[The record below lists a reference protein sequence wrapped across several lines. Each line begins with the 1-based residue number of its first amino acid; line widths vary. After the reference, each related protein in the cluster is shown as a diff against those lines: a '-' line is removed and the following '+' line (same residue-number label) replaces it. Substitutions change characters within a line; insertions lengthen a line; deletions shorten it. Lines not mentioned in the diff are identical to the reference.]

1 MNYFPSRYDPAR
13 HSDRYPITRQVY
25 TAARERAVIG
35 KENNFKQA
43 SLFSLLLSVIAL
55 YVSQAG
61 ERTVASKRR
70 AVQAGRVQVFYT
82 LAGLLQAGERP
93 VIGKGNNVK
102 QARSPVFIQ
111 LEAG

>member
-1 MNYFPSRYDPAR
+1 MKLIPRTSPPPPRHNCPQVNYFPSRYDPAR

-70 AVQAGRVQVFYT
+70 AVQAGESRFLT
-82 LAGLLQAGERP
+82 PWP
-93 VIGKGNNVK
+93 VCCKRAS
-102 QARSPVFIQ
+102 AR
-111 LEAG
+111 